1 MFGRHFILVT
11 DHKSLLYIFG
21 KKKGIPQ
28 IAANRLQRWAYFLS
42 VYDYDISFVKS
53 GDHGNTDGLSRLPL
67 MGNDLDS
74 EDDYD
79 CFKFIQTGCIP
90 LSERNLKVET
100 SKDKT
105 LSSVVKYTL
114 FNWPIEVDND
124 LKPYASRKN

>member
-1 MFGRHFILVT
+1 
-11 DHKSLLYIFG
+11 
-21 KKKGIPQ
+21 
-28 IAANRLQRWAYFLS
+28 
-42 VYDYDISFVKS
+42 
-53 GDHGNTDGLSRLPL
+53 

-79 CFKFIQTGCIP
+79 YLKFIQTGCIP

-105 LSSVVKYTL
+105 LSSVLKYTL
-114 FNWPIEVDND
+114 FNWRIEIDND